1 VPEDPIAAVAC
12 GFFGKIPGRGDFVRA
27 GLPRG
32 FVAAWDEWLSA
43 VLPASRAA
51 LGEPAWLAAW
61 MEAPVWRFALPAG
74 ACGPEAALGLWM
86 PSVDRAGRHFPLT
99 IAATFAAA
107 GPDEAWLDLA
117 EDAGRTALES
127 DIGPDELLGL
137 LPPAAASRP
146 APDAAVWWT
155 EGSPRVTAGRRMAA
169 GLPDGRDFA
178 LMLDSSGA
186 DHAAL
191 S

>member
-1 VPEDPIAAVAC
+1 VPEDPVAAVAC

-117 EDAGRTALES
+117 EDAGRAALES